1 VLLLCLLAAACAPGT
16 TPEAQ
21 SQSETPRASLPTSV
35 ATTPATS
42 QPRPAIAT
50 PPDGCATGF
59 RVRSGSIVVRI
70 TERIGPFPVHEAVI
84 EGDTVTGGFVFGGA
98 GRFDACSAVV
108 ADLRRLRS
116 TDSVPGEDMRSRDEK
131 IHEDFL
137 ETERYPHAV
146 VTLAGVAG
154 IPDPLPARGEWNATI
169 SGDLTLHGRTRPVEW
184 SVHASRSATALDATA
199 TTSVTFEDFD
209 IFRPTQFLSLAER
222 IRIEVRIAAEL
233 R

>member
-1 VLLLCLLAAACAPGT
+1 MPASAESTLLVP
-16 TPEAQ
+16 
-21 SQSETPRASLPTSV
+21 ETPRPLASV
-35 ATTPATS
+35 AA
-42 QPRPAIAT
+42 
-50 PPDGCATGF
+50 PPDGCAAGY

-70 TERIGPFPVHEAVI
+70 TERIGPIPVHEAVI
-84 EGDTVTGGFVFGGA
+84 EGDTLSGGFAFSGA
-98 GRFDACSAVV
+98 GRFDGCSAVI

-116 TDSVPGEDMRSRDEK
+116 TDSVPGEDMRNRDEK

-137 ETERYPHAV
+137 ETDRYPHAV

-184 SVHASRSATALDATA
+184 SVRASRAGTALDATA
-199 TTSVTFEDFD
+199 TTSVSFEEFE
-209 IFRPTQFLSLAER
+209 IFRPTQFLSLAEK

>member
-1 VLLLCLLAAACAPGT
+1 
-16 TPEAQ
+16 
-21 SQSETPRASLPTSV
+21 
-35 ATTPATS
+35 
-42 QPRPAIAT
+42 
-50 PPDGCATGF
+50 
-59 RVRSGSIVVRI
+59 VRSGAIVVRI
-70 TERIGPFPVHEAVI
+70 TERIGPIPVHEAVI
-84 EGDTVTGGFVFGGA
+84 EGDTVNGGFVFSA
-98 GRFDACSAVV
+98 GRFDGCSAVV

-116 TDSVPGEDMRSRDEK
+116 TDSVPGEDMRNRDEK

-137 ETERYPHAV
+137 ETDRYPHAV

-184 SVHASRSATALDATA
+184 SVRASRAGTALDATA

-209 IFRPTQFLSLAER
+209 IFRPTQFLSLGEK